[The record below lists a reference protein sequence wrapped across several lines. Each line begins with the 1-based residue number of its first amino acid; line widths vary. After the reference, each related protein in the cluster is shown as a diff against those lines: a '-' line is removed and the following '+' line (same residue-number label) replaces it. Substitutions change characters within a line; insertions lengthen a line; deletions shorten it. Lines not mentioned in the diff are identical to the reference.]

1 MLVKR
6 TLSAIVIISLCLGL
20 VFAGGWIYTVGV
32 AIILGIGAW
41 EFTSLFMRG
50 GYAPARTVLTLGT
63 FLTALS
69 GQSEQILLHQTVFIF
84 LIISLTI
91 FHIINFSKHRK
102 TAGVDFAISLAG
114 VAFIPFM
121 GFFLIRLRFLP
132 DGLFWIIQCILP
144 AGLSDI
150 GAFFI
155 GNLLGKHKIAPEI
168 SPNKTIE
175 GYAGGVLTS
184 ALSGYVAGI
193 YLGMFQAGFS
203 ATKGFWIG
211 LAVGIICPLGDL
223 AKSIFKRQFGVKNTG
238 NLIPGHGG
246 VLDRID
252 TWLWAA
258 ISSYLIIQYLS
269 L

>member
-1 MLVKR
+1 MLLKR
-6 TLSAIVIISLCLGL
+6 TLSAIVIISLGLGL
-20 VFAGGWIYTVGV
+20 IFAGGWVYTISV
-32 AIILGIGAW
+32 AIILAIGAW
-41 EFTSLFMRG
+41 EFSSLFVRG
-50 GYAPARTVLTLGT
+50 GYAPARMVLTLGT
-63 FLTALS
+63 FFTALS
-69 GQSEQILLHQTVFIF
+69 GKTEQVLLHQTAFIL
-84 LIISLTI
+84 LILSLTI
-91 FHIINFSKHRK
+91 FHIISFSKHQK
-102 TAGVDFAISLAG
+102 TAGFDFAISLAG
-114 VAFIPFM
+114 ALFVAFM

-184 ALSGYVAGI
+184 TLSGYAAGLC
-193 YLGMFQAGFS
+193 LGLSQSNFS
-203 ATKGFWIG
+203 AARGLWIG

-223 AKSIFKRQFGVKNTG
+223 PKSIFKRQFGVKNTG

-258 ISSYLIIQYLS
+258 ISSYLLIQYLF